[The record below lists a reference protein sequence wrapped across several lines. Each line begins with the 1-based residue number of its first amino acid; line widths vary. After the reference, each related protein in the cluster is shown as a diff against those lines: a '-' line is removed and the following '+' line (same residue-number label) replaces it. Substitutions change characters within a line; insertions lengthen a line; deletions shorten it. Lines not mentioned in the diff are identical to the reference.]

1 MPQRLETR
9 LEPRNFSEIVDLIVD
24 ELGNP
29 DVRAQVFRAINESFS
44 FFRRWDRWFA
54 RSGKAD
60 LLDKAKEI
68 RSLIA
73 ALESKLQRLPPPLYD
88 FLFTPP
94 WARGTVVP
102 GGLSAVRTT
111 YRAEALGPL
120 RRMRLDCKRFLANE
134 KKEKKHPAHGPE
146 VDRAQRHCA
155 ILAYDLMATLS
166 KRRITSYAEG
176 HYVRIASLLFEA
188 LTGRPEVD
196 LKRHCQSV
204 IKTRRNRIV
213 AAE

>member
-1 MPQRLETR
+1 MPQRSEKR

-29 DVRAQVFRAINESFS
+29 DVRAQVFRAIEDSFT

-54 RSGKAD
+54 RHGKVD
-60 LLDKAKEI
+60 LFDKAKEI
-68 RSLIA
+68 GNLIA
-73 ALESKLQRLPPPLYD
+73 ALESKLEALPPPLYN

-94 WARGTVVP
+94 WARGSVMP
-102 GGLSAVRTT
+102 SGLLAVRTT
-111 YRAEALGPL
+111 FRAEALGPL
-120 RRMRLDCKRFLANE
+120 RRMRLDCERFLADE
-134 KKEKKHPAHGPE
+134 KKEMQHPTHGPE

-155 ILAYDLMATLS
+155 ILAYNLMAALS
-166 KRRITSYAEG
+166 ERRITSYAEG
-176 HYVRIASLLFEA
+176 HYVRVASLLFEA
-188 LTGRPEVD
+188 LKGRAEVD

-204 IKTRRNRIV
+204 IKTRRKWIV